1 MNDKERAM
9 LKQILVSEVDNTRY
23 DISRL
28 EELTQPIA
36 PDNAIGR
43 LSRMEALNS
52 KSVNEAALD
61 SAVARL
67 GRLEQALAK
76 VDSEEFGNC
85 QKCSKPIQVKRLM
98 VVPESTHCVSC
109 EKARRRLI

>member
-1 MNDKERAM
+1 MNDKERSM
-9 LKQILVSEVDNTRY
+9 LKQILTSEVENTRY

-28 EELTQPIA
+28 EELTQPVA

-61 SAVARL
+61 SAIARL

-76 VDSEEFGNC
+76 VDSNEFGNC
-85 QKCSKPIQVKRLM
+85 QKCSGAIPVKRLM
-98 VVPESTHCVSC
+98 VVPESTHCISC
-109 EKARRRLI
+109 EKSRRRFV

>member
-1 MNDKERAM
+1 MTDKERAM
-9 LKQILVSEVDNTRY
+9 LKQILTSEVENTRY

-76 VDSEEFGNC
+76 ADSEDFGIC
-85 QKCSKPIQVKRLM
+85 QKCNKPIQVRRLM
-98 VVPESTHCVSC
+98 VVTESTLCVAC
-109 EKARRRLI
+109 EKLRRRLI